1 MTMGGPL
8 TVFGMRYCTYIWL
21 TVMVP
26 GTEGPTAG
34 VPGWLDV
41 VVTPLTKKL
50 PSSASSSGPPSDAA
64 MAVPPVASNAAAAA
78 SAAQKFQFLRIMATS
93 PLRTMDDGPSPP
105 SCLRRCG
112 EHMAH
117 AEAGKANSGV
127 GKRCAP
133 AHPAAATLPLNQE
146 GGTGLTDRGG
156 TYYSPPRG
164 RV

>member
-50 PSSASSSGPPSDAA
+50 PSSWSSSGPPSDAA
-64 MAVPPVASNAAAAA
+64 MAVPPVASSAAAAA
-78 SAAQKFQFLRIMATS
+78 IAAQKFHFLRIVATS
-93 PLRTMDDGPSPP
+93 PFAAMDDRPIPVPSAFVVAE
-105 SCLRRCG
+105 SIWRTRSQASGQRCG
-112 EHMAH
+112 Q
-117 AEAGKANSGV
+117 S
-127 GKRCAP
+127 P
-133 AHPAAATLPLNQE
+133 SSAHPQL
-146 GGTGLTDRGG
+146 
-156 TYYSPPRG
+156 
-164 RV
+164 

>member
-8 TVFGMRYCTYIWL
+8 TVLGMRYCTYIWL

-50 PSSASSSGPPSDAA
+50 PSSWSSNGPPSDAA
-64 MAVPPVASNAAAAA
+64 MAIPPVASSAAAAA

-93 PLRTMDDGPSPP
+93 PFADDGRRAIPGVLPRS
-105 SCLRRCG
+105 LRRAYG
-112 EHMAH
+112 AR
-117 AEAGKANSGV
+117 AGRQAGQALRSCPSAV
-127 GKRCAP
+127 
-133 AHPAAATLPLNQE
+133 ATLPLNQQ
-146 GGTGLTDRGG
+146 GGTGLTERGG
-156 TYYSPPRG
+156 TYYSPPGG

>member
-34 VPGWLDV
+34 VPGWLEV

-64 MAVPPVASNAAAAA
+64 MVVPPVASSVAAAAI
-78 SAAQKFQFLRIMATS
+78 AAQKFQFLRIMARS
-93 PLRTMDDGPSPP
+93 PRCGRWTTGHPAVLPP
-105 SCLRRCG
+105 SLGRAYGAR
-112 EHMAH
+112 
-117 AEAGKANSGV
+117 AGRQANSGV

-133 AHPAAATLPLNQE
+133 AHPQPQPCPLTSRV
-146 GGTGLTDRGG
+146 GRG
-156 TYYSPPRG
+156 
-164 RV
+164 

>member
-8 TVFGMRYCTYIWL
+8 TVFGIRYCTYIWL

-64 MAVPPVASNAAAAA
+64 MAVPPVASSAAAAA
-78 SAAQKFQFLRIMATS
+78 AQKFHVLRIMATS
-93 PLRTMDDGPSPP
+93 PLPAMDDGPSRCRPAFVVAD
-105 SCLRRCG
+105 SIWRR
-112 EHMAH
+112 
-117 AEAGKANSGV
+117 
-127 GKRCAP
+127 R
-133 AHPAAATLPLNQE
+133 
-146 GGTGLTDRGG
+146 GLASEQRRGN
-156 TYYSPPRG
+156 RW
-164 RV
+164 